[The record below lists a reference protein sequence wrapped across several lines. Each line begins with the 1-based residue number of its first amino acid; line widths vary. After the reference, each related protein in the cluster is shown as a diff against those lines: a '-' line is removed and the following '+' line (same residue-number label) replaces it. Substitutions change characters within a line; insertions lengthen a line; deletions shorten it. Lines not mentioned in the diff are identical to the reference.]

1 MARPEKSQHG
11 GNYDVD
17 VVVNNLNATLEV
29 AKGLVCVC
37 VCVCD
42 KVVCESEC
50 VTKLC
55 VTLLCVKESV

>member
-37 VCVCD
+37 VCVC
-42 KVVCESEC
+42 

-55 VTLLCVKESV
+55 VKASVSQSCV